1 MTLDVLFRTLRL
13 LLAGVCVCITA
24 AAQTLAPPQPVS
36 GTVAIIYD
44 GPDLP
49 LAEGFLGAHY
59 IKNLL
64 GHFGLQ
70 GELIRLADYQR
81 GQLSRYRAVFYIGSV
96 ASTVVPRGLLTDV
109 RSSKQPFCWLGLHI
123 NQLLAS
129 AEAQHHFGLRYD
141 RACRTAWRVR
151 YKNILFPRDSFN
163 LGIVGPVA
171 GRARVVATALQNDGV
186 TRPYVLNRNRF
197 WYVAD
202 IPFAGAQEGTRYLV
216 FCDLLH
222 DILEIYHAPQAG
234 ALVRMEDVSAEAEP
248 SDLTA
253 VADVLS
259 RRHAPFQIATIPLYR
274 NPMNNVEMRL
284 SDRPKV
290 VDAIHYMIDRGGTPV
305 MHGWSHQYHGSTG
318 DDYEFW
324 DEIKNSPITGD
335 SEDETATRLDAGL
348 AELFANKLFPVAFET
363 PHYAASPIDYRAMQ
377 RPFTLFNERTMPT
390 PNLGS
395 IQYFPYPVNDEY
407 GRYVVPENL
416 GYLPMEKPDPKVVI
430 GNARLMR
437 VVRDGLPSFYF
448 HPFLDAKLL
457 DQVLEG
463 ITDLGYHFVSLREF
477 HGEVNDNGRYIVRTQ
492 SGPVQLQPHGE
503 FWRLRRFDSTGKLLA
518 EQSAP
523 APLNTP
529 VTIAVDVPPGGWAA
543 LDCFK
548 RTAGPSRLTQAA
560 KALRDRWRKKTAKT
574 NSQDATSYEQPG
586 EAWILWQANPSDA
599 DGNHQES
606 YRAALDTFGFAAR
619 PVLSREF
626 TRAPREK
633 NTLLVVPQGVAGLLT
648 GPQQQ
653 EIIRYLSSGGA
664 VVADGH
670 QPWLSALGLY
680 AKGWRLPV
688 AEVQE
693 TLIEGTSFSWE
704 PEELVE
710 RYAPPPGSK
719 TLQFETD
726 TKQPVALDGQH
737 GSGRYLYLAAPFD
750 THTRYGLSRY
760 PYLAEYLADAFHLR
774 STLRGGRLETYF
786 DPGYRGGVNPDN
798 LADYWRKA
806 GIRTVYVAA
815 WQFYDRYT
823 FNYAA
828 LIRACHRNGISVY
841 AWFMF
846 PQITPLM
853 WQQHAE
859 WREQAAV
866 GGDGRPGWRYLMN
879 FQNPDCFRTA
889 MDWAKNLL
897 RSLDWDGVNIAELNF
912 DAEHPDY
919 LRPDRF
925 IPMNKEV
932 RTDFAKKAGFD
943 PAQLFVSGS
952 PYYHERN
959 PRALAKFLRYREDIV
974 TEWHRRVLTELD
986 PVARERG
993 LEVIVTAMDS
1003 LHSKYVQPALG
1014 VNSRRIAALMQ
1025 EFDFTLQVEDPV
1037 EHWAEPPDRYRR
1049 FAEDYRQIV
1058 PDQRRLMF
1066 DINVVSDREIEGTS
1080 LPSTIARGTELA
1092 RTVMAAAVL
1101 GRVAI
1106 YAEHTVGPQDW
1117 PILGSALARPAQ
1129 VAVRGGSVE
1138 VESSMPVFLNSPK
1151 DRAYSLDDRAWPTAS
1166 GGVLVPAGHHRLS
1179 VSSPGLGIFRTQ
1191 SARFQSLSCDLLG
1204 VDVLPTGLVLRYSSP
1219 GRAAI
1224 VLTQRPQ
1231 GILVDGHRASIPVEG
1246 RGDEWVVL
1254 APRGEHRLDITTL
1267 TSAGLAVNRS
1277 SWILSSVI
1285 AVFGAVATLLMF
1297 WFYLRLRVTAAY
1309 RWRRSEG

>member
-1 MTLDVLFRTLRL
+1 MTFDVSVRTLRL
-13 LLAGVCVCITA
+13 FLLGFCVCVVA
-24 AAQTLAPPQPVS
+24 AAQPPLPQQPAT

-64 GHFGLQ
+64 GHFALQ
-70 GELIRLADYQR
+70 GELIRLADYQP
-81 GQLSRYRAVFYIGSV
+81 GQLSHYRAAFYIGSG
-96 ASTVVPRGLLTDV
+96 ANTLVPPRFLRDV
-109 RSSKQPFCWLGLHI
+109 RSSKQPFCWLGRRI
-123 NQLLAS
+123 QQLLAS
-129 AEAQHHFGLRYD
+129 ADAQHQFGLRYE
-141 RACRTAWRVR
+141 RAYRTAWRVR
-151 YKNILFPRDSFN
+151 YKDTLFPRDSFN
-163 LGIVGPVA
+163 LSIVEPLA
-171 GRARVVATALQNDGV
+171 GMARVVATALQNDGV
-186 TRPYVLNRNRF
+186 TRPYALNRKRF

-202 IPFAGAQEGTRYLV
+202 TPFAGAQEGTRYVV

-222 DILEIYHAPQAG
+222 DILEIDHAPQSA

-248 SDLTA
+248 GDLTA

-259 RRHAPFQIATIPLYR
+259 RRHVPFQVATIPLYR

-305 MHGWSHQYHGSTG
+305 MHGWSHQYKGVTG

-324 DEIKNSPITGD
+324 DEIKNSSITGD
-335 SEDETATRLDAGL
+335 SEEEIAKRLDAGL
-348 AELFANKLFPVAFET
+348 KELFANKLFPVAFET

-377 RPFTLFNERTMPT
+377 RHFTLFNERTMPT

-395 IQYFPYPVNDEY
+395 IQYFPYPVIDEY

-416 GYLPMEKPDPKVVI
+416 GYLPMEKPEPKVVI
-430 GNARLMR
+430 ENARLMR
-437 VVRDGLPSFYF
+437 VVRDGVPSFYF

-477 HGEVNDNGRYIVRTQ
+477 RGEVNDQGRYVVRTQ
-492 SGPVQLQPHGE
+492 SGPVQLSPHGE
-503 FWRLRRFDSTGKLLA
+503 LWRLRRFDSAGKLLV
-518 EQSAP
+518 EQTAR
-523 APLNTP
+523 ATLNSP
-529 VTIAVDVPPGGWAA
+529 VTIDVDVPPGGWAA
-543 LDCFK
+543 LDCFGK
-548 RTAGPSRLTQAA
+548 APGPSRLTQAT
-560 KALRDRWRKKTAKT
+560 KALRDWWGKRSVSTPT
-574 NSQDATSYEQPG
+574 QDATVYEQPG
-586 EAWILWQANPSDA
+586 EAWILWQEKPSAANTND
-599 DGNHQES
+599 QES
-606 YRAALDTFGFAAR
+606 YRTALDTFGFTVR
-619 PVLSREF
+619 RVSLPEF
-626 TRAPREK
+626 TQAPREK
-633 NTLLVVPQGVAGLLT
+633 KTLLVVPQGVGALLT
-648 GPQQQ
+648 GAQQG
-653 EIIRYLSSGGA
+653 ELLHYLSSGGA
-664 VVADGH
+664 VIADGE
-670 QPWLSALGLY
+670 QPWLSALGLQS
-680 AKGWRLPV
+680 KGWRLPV

-693 TLIEGTSFSWE
+693 TLIEGTSFSWD
-704 PEELVE
+704 PEELVG
-710 RYAPPPGSK
+710 RYTPPAGSK

-726 TKQPVALDGQH
+726 TKQPVALAGQH

-750 THTRYGLSRY
+750 THSRYGLSRY

-798 LADYWRKA
+798 LADYWKKA

-846 PQITPLM
+846 PQVTPLM
-853 WQQHAE
+853 WQQHPE

-879 FQNPDCFRTA
+879 FQNPDVFRAA
-889 MDWAKNLL
+889 MDWTKNLL
-897 RSLDWDGVNIAELNF
+897 HSFDWDGINIAELNF

-932 RTDFAKKAGFD
+932 RADFAKKAGFD
-943 PAQLFVSGS
+943 PVQLFTPSS
-952 PYYHERN
+952 AYYHERN
-959 PRALAKFLRYREDIV
+959 PKALAKFLRYREDIV

-986 PVARERG
+986 PVVRERG

-1066 DINVVSDREIEGTS
+1066 DINVVSEREIEGTS

-1129 VAVRGGSVE
+1129 VVARDDRVE

-1151 DRAYSLDDRAWPTAS
+1151 DRAYSLDDRTWPTAS
-1166 GGVLVPAGHHRLS
+1166 GGVLVPPGHHHLS

-1191 SARFQSLSCDLLG
+1191 SAQFHSLSCDLLG
-1204 VDVLPTGLVLRYSSP
+1204 VDVLPTGLVLRYTSP

-1231 GILVDGHRASIPVEG
+1231 EISLDGHRASLPVEG

-1285 AVFGAVATLLMF
+1285 AVFGAVATLLML

>member
-1 MTLDVLFRTLRL
+1 MTFDVSIRTLSL
-13 LLAGVCVCITA
+13 FLAGLCVCVTA
-24 AAQTLAPPQPVS
+24 AAKTPFPLQPAS

-44 GPDLP
+44 GPDAP

-64 GHFGLQ
+64 GHFELR
-70 GELIRLADYQR
+70 GELIRLADYQP
-81 GQLSRYRAVFYIGSV
+81 GQLSHYRAAFYVGTVSN
-96 ASTVVPRGLLTDV
+96 TVVPRKFLMDV
-109 RSSKQPFCWLGLHI
+109 RSSKQPFCWLGRHI
-123 NQLLAS
+123 NQLLAT
-129 AEAQHHFGLRYD
+129 ADAQHHFGLRYD
-141 RACRTAWRVR
+141 RAYRTAWRVR
-151 YKNILFPRDSFN
+151 YKDTLFPRDSFSLN
-163 LGIVGPVA
+163 IVEPAG
-171 GRARVVATALQNDGV
+171 GRARVVATAVQSDDV

-197 WYVAD
+197 WYIAD
-202 IPFAGAQEGTRYLV
+202 TPFAGAQEGTRYLV

-222 DILEIYHAPQAG
+222 DIVEIHHAPQSV

-248 SDLTA
+248 GDLTA

-259 RRHAPFQIATIPLYR
+259 RRHIPFQIATIPLYR

-305 MHGWSHQYHGSTG
+305 MHGWSHQYHGSSG

-324 DEIKNSPITGD
+324 DEIKNAPIVAD
-335 SEDETATRLDAGL
+335 SEEEVANRLDAGL

-363 PHYAASPIDYRAMQ
+363 PHYAASPIDYRTMQ
-377 RPFTLFNERTMPT
+377 RCFKLFNERTMPT

-395 IQYFPYPVNDEY
+395 IQYFPYPVIDEF

-416 GYLPMEKPDPKVVI
+416 GYLPMERPDPKVVI
-430 GNARLMR
+430 ENARFMR
-437 VVRDGLPSFYF
+437 VVRDGVPSFYF

-457 DQVLEG
+457 DQVLKG
-463 ITDLGYHFVSLREF
+463 ITDLGYRFVSLREF
-477 HGEVNDNGRYIVRTQ
+477 NGEVNDQGRYVVRTQ
-492 SGPVQLQPHGE
+492 AGSVQLSPHGE
-503 FWRLRRFDSTGKLLA
+503 FWRLRRFDAGGKLLA
-518 EQSAP
+518 EQTAP
-523 APLNTP
+523 ARLNAP
-529 VTIAVDVPPGGWAA
+529 VRIDVDVPPGGWAA
-543 LDCFK
+543 LDCFEK
-548 RTAGPSRLTQAA
+548 APGPSRLSQAI
-560 KALRDRWRKKTAKT
+560 KALRGSWSRRTART
-574 NSQDATSYEQPG
+574 RSQDATTYEQPG
-586 EAWILWQANPSDA
+586 EAWILWQPNPSEADA
-599 DGNHQES
+599 NNQES
-606 YRAALDTFGFAAR
+606 YRTALDTFGFAVR
-619 PVLSREF
+619 RVPLPEF
-626 TRAPREK
+626 KQVPGEK
-633 NTLLVVPQGVAGLLT
+633 KTLLVVPQGVAAFLT
-648 GPQQQ
+648 GTQQQ
-653 EIIRYLSSGGA
+653 EILRYVSSGGA
-664 VVADGH
+664 VVADGD
-670 QPWLSALGLY
+670 QPWLSALGLHS
-680 AKGWRLPV
+680 KGWRLPV
-688 AEVQE
+688 VEVQE
-693 TLIEGTSFSWE
+693 TLIEGASFSWE

-719 TLQFETD
+719 TLLFETD
-726 TKQPVALDGQH
+726 TKQPVALAGQH
-737 GSGRYLYLAAPFD
+737 GSGHYLYLAAPFD
-750 THTRYGLSRY
+750 THTKYGLSRY
-760 PYLAEYLADAFHLR
+760 PYLVEYLADTFHLR

-798 LADYWRKA
+798 LADYWKQA

-815 WQFYDRYT
+815 WQFYDRYN

-846 PQITPLM
+846 PQVTPLM
-853 WQQHAE
+853 WQQHPE

-879 FQNPDCFRTA
+879 FQNPLCFRAA
-889 MDWAKNLL
+889 MNWATNLL
-897 RSLDWDGVNIAELNF
+897 HSFDWDGINIAELNF

-925 IPMNKEV
+925 VPMNKEV
-932 RTDFAKKAGFD
+932 RTEFTKKAGFD

-959 PRALAKFLRYREDIV
+959 PKAFAKFLHYREDIV
-974 TEWHRRVLTELD
+974 TEWHRRVLTELS

-1003 LHSKYVQPALG
+1003 LHSEYVQPALG

-1025 EFDFTLQVEDPV
+1025 EFDFTLQVEDPA

-1049 FAEDYRQIV
+1049 FAEVYRKMV
-1058 PDQRRLMF
+1058 PDARRLMF
-1066 DINVVSDREIEGTS
+1066 DINVVSDREIGGTS

-1129 VAVRGGSVE
+1129 VTVRSGNVDVNSPL
-1138 VESSMPVFLNSPK
+1138 PVFLNSSK
-1151 DRAYSLDDRAWPTAS
+1151 NRAYSLDDQIWPAVS
-1166 GGVLVPAGHHRLS
+1166 DGVLIPSGHHR
-1179 VSSPGLGIFRTQ
+1179 VVA
-1191 SARFQSLSCDLLG
+1191 SARGLQMFRGPSTQLQSLSCDLLDAG
-1204 VDVLPTGLVLRYSSP
+1204 VLSTGLVLRYKSP

-1231 GILVDGHRASIPVEG
+1231 EILVDGHRTSIPVEG
-1246 RGDEWVVL
+1246 RGDEWVILV
-1254 APRGEHRLDITTL
+1254 PRGEHRLEITTL
-1267 TSAGLAVNRS
+1267 TRAGLAVNWS

-1285 AVFGAVATLLMF
+1285 VVFGSAATLLML
-1297 WFYLRLRVTAAY
+1297 WFYFRLRINAAD